1 MIGAACVP
9 PMPGGTGSLLAR
21 LVLPCLVGVVL
32 LLLTQLLLIALLL
45 AGLFVGLLWAMLV
58 HAGLLARFVLA
69 AMFVAGGAFLLPVA
83 GV

>member
-1 MIGAACVP
+1 MP
-9 PMPGGTGSLLAR
+9 PIQGGTGSLLAR

-32 LLLTQLLLIALLL
+32 LLFTQLLLLMALLLAGFL

-69 AMFVAGGAFLLPVA
+69 AMFVAGGSFLLPVV